1 MEPRIPEYGDVPE
14 LVTEYEDGLFRRYEK
29 QKTVMRRRQIG
40 QKNLKI
46 PIFKEKTFTT
56 QTMEDVKNYLE
67 GKAMKEVLRL
77 CPPAQQN
84 RVSE

>member
-1 MEPRIPEYGDVPE
+1 MEPRIAEYEDVPE
-14 LVTEYEDGLFRRYEK
+14 LVTEYEDGFFGRYEK

-40 QKNLKI
+40 KKTLKI
-46 PIFKEKTFTT
+46 PIFKQKTFTP
-56 QTMEDVKNYLE
+56 QTMQDMKDYLE

-84 RVSE
+84 RMSE